1 LHTTVGEYRPIKR
14 KIVLILQDSMRKV
27 VFFILLTFGGLFKAN
42 AQDKV
47 LVLDGTFMGKNLYV
61 QNTSTVGF
69 CVTSVEV
76 NGNVTTD
83 ETNSSAFEI
92 DFKPWQLRLGDK
104 VEVRIHYKNDCKPN
118 VLNPEVLKPR
128 STYTLVSITATED
141 GTVKWSTTNEMGKL
155 TYQVEQLRWKKWV
168 KVGEVEGKGTPAT
181 NDYVFKTKPHSGINV
196 YRVQQ
201 TDYTGKPNASPA
213 AECNSHLPVVVFK
226 LEREEIRFF
235 VRNKETVAETLYE
248 LYDQY
253 GQLLKQGYGAS
264 VDISDLPKG
273 SYYLNYDNKTE
284 AFKKT

>member
-1 LHTTVGEYRPIKR
+1 MRHVI
-14 KIVLILQDSMRKV
+14 LI
-27 VFFILLTFGGLFKAN
+27 ILLTFGGFHLAI

-47 LVLDGTFMGKNLYV
+47 LVLDGTYMGKNLYV

-92 DFKPWQLRLGDK
+92 DFKPWQLKPGDK

-118 VLNPEVLKPR
+118 ILNPEVLKPR

-141 GTVKWSTTNEMGKL
+141 GTVKWSTTNEIGKL
-155 TYQVEQLRWKKWV
+155 TYHVEQLRWKKWV
-168 KVGEVEGKGTPAT
+168 KVGEVEGNGTPGT
-181 NDYVFKTKPHSGINV
+181 NTYVFKTKPHSGINV

-213 AECNSHLPVVVFK
+213 AECNSHLPIVVFK
-226 LEREEIRFF
+226 LEKDAIRFL
-235 VRNKETVAETLYE
+235 VRNKETSAETLYE

-253 GQLLKQGYGAS
+253 GQLLKQGYGS
-264 VDISDLPKG
+264 TVDITDLPKG
-273 SYYLNYDNKTE
+273 NYYLNYDNKTE
-284 AFKKT
+284 SFKKT